1 MAEPAEPEVFDRV
14 WEGGE
19 PFIVHEGIQLMIS
32 VHSALCYR
40 LDYAW
45 GMFVGFMCEGNSIV
59 K

>member
-40 LDYAW
+40 LDYA
-45 GMFVGFMCEGNSIV
+45 
-59 K
+59 